1 MSAFSTSKIAMTCG
15 IVGALAGA
23 AATWSFGTRPPA
35 KVPVAVE
42 RAHAAE
48 PESTREIVIQPT
60 AARLGDDEK
69 LALRALIR
77 EELQASR
84 GAAVPGADAAPNQPP
99 TSPADAL
106 AQLSPDRLKVY
117 DGARRMIDDAI
128 QHRSWTNEDRQQL
141 REKLSSLPSDVGLEV
156 VRPLI
161 VAVNN
166 QEVRFEGFG
175 PLF

>member
-1 MSAFSTSKIAMTCG
+1 MSAFSTSKIAVACG
-15 IVGALAGA
+15 VIGALAGA
-23 AATWSFGTRPPA
+23 AVTWSFGARPPA
-35 KVPVAVE
+35 NTPVAVE
-42 RAHAAE
+42 RAHPAE
-48 PESTREIVIQPT
+48 PTREIVVQPT
-60 AARLGDDEK
+60 VARFGDDEK
-69 LALRALIR
+69 QAFRALIR
-77 EELQASR
+77 EELQAYR
-84 GAAVPGADAAPNQPP
+84 GAGLPGADAAPNLPP

-128 QHRSWTNEDRQQL
+128 QHRSWSNDDRQQL
-141 REKLSSLPSDVGLEV
+141 REKLSSLPPDVGLEV

-166 QEVRFEGFG
+166 QEVRFEGVG